1 MPKLIIVESP
11 AKAKTISKVLGRG
24 YRVKASLGHV
34 RDLPKSQFGVDIE
47 HGFQPKYITIRGK
60 GPVLEELRQ
69 AAREA
74 DRVYLATDPDR
85 EGEAI
90 SWHLAQV
97 LNLSPDQ
104 AARIEFHEITERAI
118 KAALQNPRPLDMN
131 RVDAQQARRIL
142 DRLVGYKLSPL
153 LWEKVK
159 PGLSAGR
166 VQSVALRLIVD
177 REREIEA
184 FRPQEYWT
192 IQVDLST
199 AAGQS
204 FVAEV
209 IRHAGQKL
217 ALGRKE
223 DVVPVVAELEKAE
236 YTVTRVEERE
246 RRRYPAPPFTTST
259 LQQEASRRLGFSARR
274 TMDIAQQLYEGLELG
289 EEGAVGLITYMR
301 TDSVRIAREAQEE
314 AARYIRERLGD
325 DYAPAQPPQYRNRP
339 GAQAAHEAIRPTS
352 VFRTPDSVKP
362 YLKRD
367 QYRLYR
373 LIWERFVASQMA
385 PAVYDQVV
393 AEITAGTF
401 TLRASGMV
409 MKFPGFTAIYQE
421 SRAKEE
427 ADEIGGDGKADS
439 DGATESGP
447 APNGAA
453 EAESRNGRL
462 SDSELPAEGEQLPP
476 LKEGEKLI
484 LLAVRPEQH
493 FTQPPPRYTE
503 ATLIKTLEEKGIGRP
518 STYAP
523 ILETI
528 RQRDYVE
535 MVDRRFRPTQLGI
548 VVVDLLREYFP
559 DIVDVGFTAQME
571 SELDQIEE
579 GKESWQAVVER
590 FYRPFA
596 ANLARAQS
604 LMQHVSLPE
613 EATDVLCDVCRRPMV
628 VRRGR
633 YGKFLACTGFP
644 ECRHTK
650 PLLKEVGTP
659 CPRCGRPLVERH
671 SRKGRVFYG
680 CSGYPECDFT
690 SWNRPA
696 GLCPRCGGLMVVRGR
711 QAAAICS
718 NETCGYSGKPADT
731 TVQLAVDSQPATPG
745 PGQ

>member
-1 MPKLIIVESP
+1 MPKLVIVESP
-11 AKAKTISKVLGRG
+11 AKAKTIGKVLGRG

-34 RDLPKSQFGVDIE
+34 RDLPKSQFGVDVE

-97 LNLSPDQ
+97 LNLPLDQ
-104 AARIEFHEITERAI
+104 AARIEFHEITARAI

-177 REREIEA
+177 REREIAA
-184 FRPQEYWT
+184 FRPEEYWT
-192 IQVDLST
+192 VEVDLSAGEQGFS
-199 AAGQS
+199 AAVVRRAGKKLDLS
-204 FVAEV
+204 REDDVA
-209 IRHAGQKL
+209 
-217 ALGRKE
+217 
-223 DVVPVVAELEKAE
+223 PVVAELKAAE
-236 YTVTRVEERE
+236 FRVTRVEQRE

-259 LQQEASRRLGFSARR
+259 LQQEASRRLSFSARK

-289 EEGAVGLITYMR
+289 EQGAVGLITYMR
-301 TDSVRIAREAQEE
+301 TDSVRIAPEAQEE
-314 AARYIRERLGD
+314 AARYIRENLGSE
-325 DYAPAQPPQYRNRP
+325 YAPAQPPHYRNRP

-352 VFRTPDSVKP
+352 VLRTPESVKS

-373 LIWERFVASQMA
+373 LIWERFVASQMT

-393 AEITAGTF
+393 AEITAGTCL
-401 TLRASGMV
+401 LRASGMV
-409 MKFPGFTAIYQE
+409 MKFTGFAAIYQE
-421 SRAKEE
+421 TRTREE
-427 ADEIGGDGKADS
+427 ATETSADGKSEPDAS
-439 DGATESGP
+439 SNSGFSLDGAAGR
-447 APNGAA
+447 
-453 EAESRNGRL
+453 EARDGQL
-462 SDSELPAEGEQLPP
+462 SETDFSAEGKQLPP
-476 LKEGEKLI
+476 LEEGQRLKLVAI
-484 LLAVRPEQH
+484 RPEQH
-493 FTQPPPRYTE
+493 FTQPPPRFSE

-523 ILETI
+523 ILETL
-528 RQRDYVE
+528 RHRDYAE

-559 DIVDVGFTAQME
+559 DIVDIGFTAQLE
-571 SELDQIEE
+571 SELDQVEE
-579 GKESWQAVVER
+579 GKESWQAVIDR

-596 ANLARAQS
+596 ASLAKAESQ
-604 LMQHVSLPE
+604 MQEVNLPE
-613 EATDVLCDVCRRPMV
+613 EVTDIQCDVCGRPMV
-628 VRRGR
+628 IRRGR
-633 YGKFLACTGFP
+633 YGKFLACSGFP
-644 ECRHTK
+644 ECRNSK
-650 PLLKEVGTP
+650 PILKEVGVP
-659 CPRCGRPLVERH
+659 CPRCGRPLVERR
-671 SRKGRVFYG
+671 SRKGRIFYG
-680 CSGYPECDFT
+680 CSGYPQCDFT
-690 SWNRPA
+690 SWNRPV
-696 GLCPRCGGLMVVRGR
+696 GICPRCGRLMVVRGR
-711 QAAAICS
+711 QAAAVCT
-718 NETCGYSGKPADT
+718 NEACGYRGKPAD
-731 TVQLAVDSQPATPG
+731 DMTPVT
-745 PGQ
+745 PTPQTAPSTQS